1 MVKGISGGRRPP
13 LFNPRAFQYV
23 LIIPPLLNSL
33 KLRERKK
40 ERERD
45 KLISK
50 HLKYIIFNLE
60 REGDAYYLKTCNHSR
75 KIFSPNMNFAQNF
88 RTNEFHSFLSTFNF
102 SKYFVFVL
110 TLLTVVIFT
119 VMCSYYYVFF
129 FFLMNVVSFDKKKV
143 SEILIFESTSRKK
156 TLQLL
161 LNSLNW
167 PSWITLNVINLGF
180 HETFNVRQFP
190 R

>member
-75 KIFSPNMNFAQNF
+75 KIFSPNMNFVQNF

-129 FFLMNVVSFDKKKV
+129 FFFLNVFSFDKKKV

-161 LNSLNW
+161 LSDSLNW
-167 PSWITLNVINLGF
+167 PS
-180 HETFNVRQFP
+180 
-190 R
+190 

>member
-75 KIFSPNMNFAQNF
+75 KIFSPNMNFVQNF

-156 TLQLL
+156 LCNFSCQT
-161 LNSLNW
+161 
-167 PSWITLNVINLGF
+167 
-180 HETFNVRQFP
+180 R
-190 R
+190 